1 LEITELFE
9 RFFKQCEEYV
19 LNIFE
24 IFTKKNRIL
33 LKAMVSTDF
42 KLRYQQSV
50 LGYLWS
56 ILKPLLL
63 FTIMY
68 FVFVKFMRFGDG
80 IPHFAVALL
89 LGIVMWNFFN
99 ETTTGGMMSI
109 VGHGDLLRKIHFS
122 KYVVVIAS
130 SMSALINFG
139 LNFIVVIIFMLI
151 NGVHLTW
158 SCLLIVPLILELYIL
173 ALGIAFFL
181 SAVYVNLRD
190 LNPIWEV
197 VMQAGFY
204 ATPIIYPISMISSR
218 GGMWGPIVAK
228 LDLILN
234 PVAQIVQDARY
245 VLVDQAN
252 VTVWQ
257 MEGNHVLAVW
267 PILFSILIFFAG
279 LWYFTAKSKHFAELV

>member
-1 LEITELFE
+1 MKIT
-9 RFFKQCEEYV
+9 
-19 LNIFE
+19 E

-56 ILKPLLL
+56 ILKPLML

-68 FVFVKFMRFGDG
+68 FVFVRFMRFGDDV
-80 IPHFAVALL
+80 PHFAVALL

-139 LNFIVVIIFMLI
+139 LNFIVVVIFMLL

-158 SCLLIVPLILELYIL
+158 SSLLIIPLMLELYIL

-204 ATPIIYPISMISSR
+204 ATPIIYPISMISNR
-218 GGMWGPIVAK
+218 GGALGPIVAK
-228 LDLILN
+228 LDLLLN
-234 PVAQIVQDARY
+234 PVAQIVQDARH
-245 VLVDQAN
+245 VFVDPAN

-257 MEGNHVLAVW
+257 MESNHIIALW
-267 PILFSILIFFAG
+267 PIVLSVLVFIGG
-279 LWYFTAKSKHFAELV
+279 LHYFTVKSKHFAELV

>member
-1 LEITELFE
+1 MIG
-9 RFFKQCEEYV
+9 
-19 LNIFE
+19 
-24 IFTKKNRIL
+24 
-33 LKAMVSTDF
+33 TDF

-50 LGYLWS
+50 LGYVWS
-56 ILKPLLL
+56 VLKPLML

-68 FVFVKFMRFGDG
+68 LVFVRFLKFGADV
-80 IPHFAVALL
+80 PHFAVALL
-89 LGIVMWNFFN
+89 LGTVMWNFFN

-130 SMSALINFG
+130 SVSAMINFG
-139 LNFIVVIIFMLI
+139 INFVVVIIFAMI
-151 NGVHLTW
+151 NGVAPTVSW
-158 SCLLIVPLILELYIL
+158 LLIFPILLELYVL

-204 ATPIIYPISMISSR
+204 ATPIIYPISMISTNA
-218 GGMWGPIVAK
+218 GQYGPIIAK

-245 VLVDQAN
+245 VMISPAN
-252 VTVWQ
+252 QSIWTWGIPLPVALWPV
-257 MEGNHVLAVW
+257 VLSV
-267 PILFSILIFFAG
+267 LIFIGG
-279 LWYFTAKSKHFAELV
+279 LHYFTVKSKHFAELV

>member
-1 LEITELFE
+1 M
-9 RFFKQCEEYV
+9 
-19 LNIFE
+19 NIFE

-279 LWYFTAKSKHFAELV
+279 LWCFTAKSKHFAELV

>member
-1 LEITELFE
+1 MEITELFE

-267 PILFSILIFFAG
+267 PILFSILIFFTG
-279 LWYFTAKSKHFAELV
+279 LRG

>member
-1 LEITELFE
+1 
-9 RFFKQCEEYV
+9 
-19 LNIFE
+19 
-24 IFTKKNRIL
+24 
-33 LKAMVSTDF
+33 MVSTDF

-68 FVFVKFMRFGDG
+68 FVFVRFMRFGDDV
-80 IPHFAVALL
+80 PHFAVALL

-139 LNFIVVIIFMLI
+139 LNFIVVVIFMLL

-158 SCLLIVPLILELYIL
+158 SCLLIIPLLLELYIL

-204 ATPIIYPISMISSR
+204 ATPIIYPISMISNR

-228 LDLILN
+228 FDLLLN
-234 PVAQIVQDARY
+234 PVAQIVQDARH
-245 VLVDQAN
+245 VFVDPAN
-252 VTVWQ
+252 VTIWQ
-257 MEGNHVLAVW
+257 MEGNHVIALW
-267 PILFSILIFFAG
+267 PIVLSVLIFIG
-279 LWYFTAKSKHFAELV
+279 GVHYFTVKSKHFAELV

>member
-1 LEITELFE
+1 MKIA
-9 RFFKQCEEYV
+9 
-19 LNIFE
+19 E
-24 IFTKKNRIL
+24 IFTKKNKIL

-56 ILKPLLL
+56 ILKPLML

-68 FVFVKFMRFGDG
+68 FVFVRFMRFGDDV
-80 IPHFAVALL
+80 PHFAVALL

-139 LNFIVVIIFMLI
+139 LNFVVVVIFMLL

-158 SCLLIVPLILELYIL
+158 SCLLIIPLMLELYIL

-204 ATPIIYPISMISSR
+204 ATPIIYPISMISNR
-218 GGMWGPIVAK
+218 GGVLGPIVAK
-228 LDLILN
+228 LDLLLN
-234 PVAQIVQDARY
+234 PVAQIVQDARH
-245 VLVDQAN
+245 VFVDPAN

-257 MEGNHVLAVW
+257 MESNHIIALW
-267 PILFSILIFFAG
+267 PIVLSVLVFMGG
-279 LWYFTAKSKHFAELV
+279 LHYFTVKSKHFAELV